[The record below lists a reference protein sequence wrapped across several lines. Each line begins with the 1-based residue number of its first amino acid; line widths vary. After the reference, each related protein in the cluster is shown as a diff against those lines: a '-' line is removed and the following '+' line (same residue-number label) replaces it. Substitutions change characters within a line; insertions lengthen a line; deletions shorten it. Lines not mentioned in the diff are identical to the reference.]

1 GDHVLIQPQ
10 ATIPCDCFILE
21 GSSAIKES
29 SVTGEGI
36 PVVKTVGDFLF
47 AGTKNLSGQIRVA
60 VAQNQPDSSLA
71 KVIESVS
78 GATDQRSEGTEP
90 LDVIMNYFVSGVMCL
105 AAAAFSATL
114 WSLQSKPYAI
124 VLMAACE
131 RAATVLAAT
140 CPCGLGLATPSA
152 AMAGIDVAYSNGVLL
167 GGGIRT
173 MQALTETTHV
183 VMDKTGTLTQGR
195 LEVVQHCFSETLR
208 LNRQLCYWSL
218 AAAEFEEARV
228 HPVAQAVF
236 KWDLSHTQ
244 LSKSPQA
251 VADTRNLQR
260 VLGMGVSCEVR
271 GHSDEWIPVHIGHAP
286 FLSSHSII
294 VPSQVDQNPEAST
307 VHFAIS
313 NTYTGTLFIRDALR
327 PEAPSVVTTL
337 LHSGLHVTMLTG
349 DTSSEASRISTTL
362 GIRVLGS
369 RALPE
374 DKASHTKNLQQ
385 LGHRVAM
392 IVSDRHC
399 SRIYSDG
406 INDAPAQAAAGVGIS
421 ISLSQGVLAG
431 AASVVVISNNLQ
443 AVPRLFDIS
452 KQVVRQ
458 AKLNV
463 AWALVYNVFALSLAM
478 GMWERWGWS
487 VKPSGAGMMMAGSSA
502 SVLGMSLWL
511 RWRLQR
517 AAMTKKER
525 ISML

>member
-1 GDHVLIQPQ
+1 
-10 ATIPCDCFILE
+10 
-21 GSSAIKES
+21 
-29 SVTGEGI
+29 
-36 PVVKTVGDFLF
+36 
-47 AGTKNLSGQIRVA
+47 
-60 VAQNQPDSSLA
+60 
-71 KVIESVS
+71 
-78 GATDQRSEGTEP
+78 
-90 LDVIMNYFVSGVMCL
+90 
-105 AAAAFSATL
+105 
-114 WSLQSKPYAI
+114 
-124 VLMAACE
+124 
-131 RAATVLAAT
+131 
-140 CPCGLGLATPSA
+140 
-152 AMAGIDVAYSNGVLL
+152 
-167 GGGIRT
+167 

-195 LEVVQHCFSETLR
+195 LEVVQHCFSETLTH
-208 LNRQLCYWSL
+208 NCQLCYRLL

-236 KWDLSHTQ
+236 KWALSHTQ

-286 FLSSHSII
+286 FLSSHSITI
-294 VPSQVDQNPEAST
+294 PSQADQNPEAST

-313 NTYTGTLFIRDALR
+313 NTYAGTLFIRDALR

-337 LHSGLHVTMLTG
+337 LNSGLHVTMLTG
-349 DTSSEASRISTTL
+349 DTSSEASRISRTL

-374 DKASHTKNLQQ
+374 DKVSHIKTLQQ

-392 IVSDRHC
+392 IG
-399 SRIYSDG
+399 DG
-406 INDAPAQAAAGVGIS
+406 INDAPAQAAADVGIS

-431 AASVVVISNNLQ
+431 AASVLVISNDLQ
-443 AVPRLFDIS
+443 AVPTLFDIS

-511 RWRLQR
+511 RWRLQTD
-517 AAMTKKER
+517 ATTKKKS
-525 ISML
+525 ISIT